1 MLVEI
6 CANSYQSAV
15 NAQEAGAH
23 RIELFRELAVGGSTP
38 SYGLIKQVI
47 DTLQIPVYVLIRP
60 RSGNFAYSEEEFDIM
75 KLNIQLCKNL
85 GCHGIV
91 SGI

>member
-47 DTLQIPVYVLIRP
+47 DTLQIPVYVLIR
-60 RSGNFAYSEEEFDIM
+60 RVVETLYIL
-75 KLNIQLCKNL
+75 KKNL
-85 GCHGIV
+85 I
-91 SGI
+91 S